1 MVQGPWSKKQ
11 RPTLEQH
18 KPLFIKR
25 ERLYFIN
32 KVFLTNLQGLKS
44 MAQGPGN
51 LTGLHEHLERT
62 ASILTTKLNTEEFQH
77 VYNVLINLASQFSF
91 GERPVLLPKKLH
103 DCLEAHRKKI
113 DPTVKLERNLFSFSS
128 PQEFMNHIEDT
139 LFTKQTGL
147 YRMNQARPK
156 PKFKLVV
163 NNDKKSKGG

>member
-1 MVQGPWSKKQ
+1 
-11 RPTLEQH
+11 
-18 KPLFIKR
+18 
-25 ERLYFIN
+25 
-32 KVFLTNLQGLKS
+32 

-51 LTGLHEHLERT
+51 LTGLHEHLER
-62 ASILTTKLNTEEFQH
+62 AAAILTTKLNAEEFQH

-103 DCLEAHRKKI
+103 DCLEAHRKKL

>member
-1 MVQGPWSKKQ
+1 
-11 RPTLEQH
+11 
-18 KPLFIKR
+18 
-25 ERLYFIN
+25 
-32 KVFLTNLQGLKS
+32 

-51 LTGLHEHLERT
+51 LTGLHEHLER
-62 ASILTTKLNTEEFQH
+62 ASSLLATKLNAEEFQH

-103 DCLEAHRKKI
+103 ECLEAHRKKI
-113 DPTVKLERNLFSFSS
+113 DPNVKLERNLFSFSS

-147 YRMNQARPK
+147 YRVGQIRPK
-156 PKFKLVV
+156 PKLVV

>member
-1 MVQGPWSKKQ
+1 
-11 RPTLEQH
+11 
-18 KPLFIKR
+18 
-25 ERLYFIN
+25 
-32 KVFLTNLQGLKS
+32 

-51 LTGLHEHLERT
+51 LTGLHEHLER
-62 ASILTTKLNTEEFQH
+62 AAAILTTKLNAEEFQH
-77 VYNVLINLASQFSF
+77 VYNVLINLASQFLF

-103 DCLEAHRKKI
+103 DCLEAHRKKV
-113 DPTVKLERNLFSFSS
+113 DPTVKLERNLFSFAS